1 MPPQRLLDRAAEI
14 VFDRHADDVP
24 RRRETVQD
32 CRRHDRIY
40 ERRARKELLA
50 MAREELECGV
60 GERDQRVRRAA
71 RVLVA
76 QVRDD
81 RPLVRIAAELR
92 RVEELV
98 ERVNRLRRRVGQ
110 RLAQAAVRIGIARRQ
125 AAVREDNQDSKD
137 FPLRKCLMV
146 PIANGADCRSLIG
159 LG

>member
-1 MPPQRLLDRAAEI
+1 
-14 VFDRHADDVP
+14 
-24 RRRETVQD
+24 
-32 CRRHDRIY
+32 
-40 ERRARKELLA
+40 
-50 MAREELECGV
+50 
-60 GERDQRVRRAA
+60 
-71 RVLVA
+71 
-76 QVRDD
+76 
-81 RPLVRIAAELR
+81 VRIAAELR